1 MKVIRRS
8 PDKYWIFLGDRTFV
22 LKVRREVSLI
32 PRWRVVS
39 ALTFSAFTSGAAL
52 VAGAT
57 TPGLILGVVALFLTW
72 GASR

>member
-8 PDKYWIFLGDRTFV
+8 PDKYWIFVGDRAFV
-22 LKVRREVSLI
+22 LKVRREVALI

-39 ALTFSAFTSGAAL
+39 ALTFSAFGSGLALAGGAA
-52 VAGAT
+52 V
-57 TPGLILGVVALFLTW
+57 PGIVLGLVALFLTW